1 MNGGLISLSETKHQL
16 KLGGRI
22 RPNGAV
28 TNIMGL
34 RVVY

>member
-16 KLGGRI
+16 KSGGRI
-22 RPNGAV
+22 CPNGAA
-28 TNIMGL
+28 TNVMGL

>member
-1 MNGGLISLSETKHQL
+1 MNGGLISPSETKHQV

-22 RPNGAV
+22 RPNWAA
-28 TNIMGL
+28 TNVMGL